1 MNLVYGVRRLQQCV
15 GKVEDVCGILST
27 MNRTL
32 LVNIRLIEVQR
43 ASLNLQ
49 PARAHAATFFAFVDV
64 VKNIFSLII
73 FESQFM
79 GYSPSEKDNSRD
91 SL

>member
-1 MNLVYGVRRLQQCV
+1 MNLVYGVRQLQQCV